1 LRCQNQV
8 FQTKQGKETY
18 RGVVA
23 DLFSTENSVSS
34 MFIASPFGKV
44 LLAKNGVVGL
54 LLHAGRGGSGRVR
67 PVEGRDEPARS
78 IQEAIL
84 RSLACRDG
92 SKELGM
98 VAPVLTINKA
108 KAENS
113 GVRSGMCVCVRA
125 RVCV

>member
-1 LRCQNQV
+1 MRKVKSAPETVTYWRMMTDLLC
-8 FQTKQGKETY
+8 FQDGAAACFVVRPCGK
-18 RGVVA
+18 
-23 DLFSTENSVSS
+23 
-34 MFIASPFGKV
+34 I
-44 LLAKNGVVGL
+44 LLSKNGVVGL